1 MTANGKVSI
10 TISADEGEI
19 LPTRMVTADAVVRT
33 IEDTGYSLLEIR
45 IVMPENE
52 ADDLL
57 LRMMFGEA
65 EFSVKE
71 IAPLIPFDD

>member
-1 MTANGKVSI
+1 MTANGRVSI
-10 TISADEGEI
+10 AISAAEEF
-19 LPTRMVTADAVVRT
+19 LPARTVSADAVVRT

-57 LRMMFGEA
+57 LRMMFGDA
-65 EFSVKE
+65 EFSVRD
-71 IAPLIPFDD
+71 ISPLLPFDDE

>member
-1 MTANGKVSI
+1 MTANGRVSM
-10 TISADEGEI
+10 TISAGEGDL
-19 LPTRMVTADAVVRT
+19 LPSRTVTADAVVRT

-45 IVMPENE
+45 MVMPEHE

-65 EFSVKE
+65 DFSVRD
-71 IAPLIPFDD
+71 ISPLLPYDD